1 MLRKPFGLIRSARS
15 LAWVG
20 VWAVAAAAF
29 GATPPRDPSLRSSA
43 YYPWPRQQQVVLD
56 GSWSLAWTDPP
67 QTVALPENLDRL
79 DWFPTTVPGEVH
91 WALHR
96 AGRAPHPYQGLNA
109 KQMRWVEDK
118 SWWFRKRF
126 VLPADLAK
134 DRPMSLVFEGVDYY
148 GYYWLNGH
156 YLGRSEGAF
165 GAVAIPADQLKPG
178 AENELVVRVDCGGY
192 KLGKKGGAAPASL
205 VKSELWSGWQLG
217 AYDLITVGIW
227 QPVRLVAGQRPCLER
242 PFVHTLSAAEDTARV
257 RAVVEISAEDGDAGV
272 YDVAVTLAGRGFAV
286 EPIRGSTRVDLRDR
300 AVIWSNDPG
309 SFLVKP
315 QGGTTRQAAPHR
327 TVLTHV
333 DLTVPRPR
341 LWWPNGLG
349 EQPMYEAQIVL
360 TRSGKPLDR
369 LVVPF
374 GIRSVELD
382 RGSRPPESYES
393 RGWIFQVNGRP
404 LFVKGTNCMPIDALA
419 DVSPEQYEWTLSLAH
434 DAGIQMIRIW
444 GGGIL
449 EPDVFYELCDR
460 FGIMVWQ
467 DFPLTCGWRAE
478 KIDRQI
484 WRNTVMWTIF
494 RLRNH
499 PSLVFWCGGNEFAP
513 DDRANADL
521 VFMLD
526 RYVRMLD
533 GTRPFMG
540 ASPDEGDLHHYPQW
554 DASWAHRSPLVS
566 GPFVSEWGS
575 HGMPSPQT
583 YAEVVSPRESTARIG
598 PTLLKMSEKLMAEQ
612 FPEIIHHWVEFN
624 PGRLPQMLA
633 RGSAYDRLA
642 DVTLDRFSDAV
653 NAGAAEFYK
662 ISAEAARTG
671 YPRNGGLLFWVWKRP
686 WPIVGIQICD
696 GLGQPLPVYYDVKR
710 AFSSP
715 WPCLAPPHLSYAP
728 GDRVEMKTAVL
739 TETRRAD
746 MAGCRLTARLIG
758 PDLVERRRWDD
769 LPRVD
774 VPSQPESVGGPGF
787 EFSVPDDFAR
797 SFFFVLLD
805 LSDSQGKHL
814 ARNAYWLRC
823 PPQLEDAAFRRKYR
837 ESPRPQLVLDQGPW
851 LRPQLEKHPTTLS
864 CKVLEARREDGNRG
878 QLRVELR
885 NTGTRPAVMASV
897 HVAGK
902 VRYAADDAYF
912 WLEPGESRVLGVR
925 LRLDPAH
932 EQSTWNVSARAWNGS
947 QECVTEAR
955 LK

>member
-1 MLRKPFGLIRSARS
+1 MMTDERIAKGGLRC

-20 VWAVAAAAF
+20 VWALVATAY

-43 YYPWPRQQQVVLD
+43 NYLWPRQQQVVLD
-56 GSWSLAWTDPP
+56 GPWTLAWTDPS
-67 QTVALPENLDRL
+67 QTVALPENMDRL

-91 WALHR
+91 WALYR
-96 AGRAPHPYQGLNA
+96 AGKSPHPYVGLNA

-126 VLPADLAK
+126 VFPADMAK
-134 DRPMSLVFEGVDYY
+134 DRHVSLILEGVDYY
-148 GYYWLNGH
+148 GFYWLNGR

-165 GAVAIPADQLKPG
+165 GAVAIPVDQLKPD

-217 AYDLITVGIW
+217 AHDLNTVGIW
-227 QPVRLVAGQRPCLER
+227 QPVRLVARERVCLER
-242 PFVHTLSAAEDTARV
+242 PFVQTLTVAEDTARV
-257 RAVVEISAEDGDAGV
+257 RASVEISAEHGDDGI
-272 YDVAVTLAGRGFAV
+272 YDVAVTLGGRGFAA
-286 EPIRGSTRVDLRDR
+286 EPIRGTTRIDLR
-300 AVIWSNDPG
+300 N
-309 SFLVKP
+309 
-315 QGGTTRQAAPHR
+315 R
-327 TVLTHV
+327 TVLAHV

-349 EQPMYEAQIVL
+349 EHPMYEAQIVL
-360 TRSGKPLDR
+360 TKNGKPLDR

-382 RGSRPPESYES
+382 RGPTPSASHES
-393 RGWIFQVNGRP
+393 RGWIFHVNGRP

-419 DVSPEQYEWTLSLAH
+419 DVSPEQYEWALSLAH
-434 DAGIQMIRIW
+434 DAGIQMIRVW

-449 EPDVFYELCDR
+449 ETDVFYELCDR

-484 WRNTVMWTIF
+484 WRNTVKWTIF

-499 PSLVFWCGGNEFAP
+499 PSLVFWCGGNEFPP

-526 RYVRMLD
+526 RYTRILD

-540 ASPDEGDLHHYPQW
+540 ASPDEGDVHDYPQW
-554 DASWAHRSPLVS
+554 DASWAYRSALVT

-583 YAEVVSPRESTARIG
+583 YAEIVGPEESKSRIG
-598 PTLLKMSEKLMAEQ
+598 PTLLKMSEKLMAQ
-612 FPEIIHHWVEFN
+612 QYPEIIHHWVEFDS
-624 PGRLPQMLA
+624 GRLPQMLA

-642 DVTLDRFSDAV
+642 GATLDRFSDAV

-662 ISAEAARTG
+662 VSAEAARTG

-710 AFSSP
+710 AFGSP
-715 WPCLAPPHLSYAP
+715 WPCLVPPHLSYAP

-739 TETRRAD
+739 TEILREGL
-746 MAGCRLTARLIG
+746 AGCRLTARLIG
-758 PDLVERRRWDD
+758 PDLVERQRWDD
-769 LPRVD
+769 PAASGCPVAAGVGCRAEFRVPRAERVCEVVLLRAAGSD
-774 VPSQPESVGGPGF
+774 RLARETPGPKRVLAAMPSATGGRGISPQISREPAATTG
-787 EFSVPDDFAR
+787 AR
-797 SFFFVLLD
+797 SGALAAPATGKP
-805 LSDSQGKHL
+805 SDYLVVQG
-814 ARNAYWLRC
+814 ARSPAGRRQSRASSRRG
-823 PPQLEDAAFRRKYR
+823 PQC
-837 ESPRPQLVLDQGPW
+837 GPT
-851 LRPQLEKHPTTLS
+851 P
-864 CKVLEARREDGNRG
+864 GG
-878 QLRVELR
+878 
-885 NTGTRPAVMASV
+885 
-897 HVAGK
+897 
-902 VRYAADDAYF
+902 DD
-912 WLEPGESRVLGVR
+912 
-925 LRLDPAH
+925 LDPRRR
-932 EQSTWNVSARAWNGS
+932 QGS
-947 QECVTEAR
+947 LR
-955 LK
+955 G